1 MKIRHLAFMLALLLA
16 LSVAGASLAEFDYS
30 VFENNE
36 NFEVVTDVFDGTVTI
51 NLTDKFNPITVD
63 TSDGKATDTL
73 TMIATFVTETGG
85 TETGILFIIKVNG
98 VHNFKNMT
106 LLPDKTRYTIN
117 VNSAPDSPY
126 EKGIFVVTSDL
137 MPMFDEIIE
146 KQITSVRYRLSGDDN
161 VDSVLVINVE
171 QLKLLLD
178 LYKEAGGMNQ
188 DFLVLKTIFPV
199 TVK

>member
-1 MKIRHLAFMLALLLA
+1 MKRKALTMLLVLTLVF
-16 LSVAGASLAEFDYS
+16 SIVGVSLAEFNHS

-36 NFEVVTDVFDGTVTI
+36 NFEVKIDAFDDTVEIRT
-51 NLTDKFNPITVD
+51 TDKFNPITVD
-63 TSDGKATDTL
+63 TSDGKATDTV
-73 TMIATFVTETGG
+73 TMIMSVG
-85 TETGILFIIKVNG
+85 TERFLLVIIKVVG
-98 VHNFKNMT
+98 VHNIKNIT
-106 LLPDKTRYTIN
+106 LLPDKTRYTIG
-117 VNSAPDSPY
+117 VTGQSSSLY
-126 EKGIFVVTSDL
+126 ETTSFLVTPDL

-171 QLKLLLD
+171 QLKLLID

-188 DFLVLKTIFPV
+188 DFTLYKIMFPV

>member
-1 MKIRHLAFMLALLLA
+1 MKIRHLTFMLALLLA
-16 LSVAGASLAEFDYS
+16 LSVVGASLAEFDYS
-30 VFENNE
+30 VFDNNE
-36 NFEVVTDVFDGTVTI
+36 NFEVVTDVFDGTVTV

-63 TSDGKATDTL
+63 TSDGKATDTM
-73 TMIATFVTETGG
+73 TMIATFG
-85 TETGILFIIKVNG
+85 TEPGILFIIKVNG
-98 VHNFKNMT
+98 VHNFKDMT
-106 LLPDKTRYTIN
+106 LLPDKTRYTIK
-117 VNSAPDSPY
+117 VNSSPESPY
-126 EKGIFVVTSDL
+126 ENGAFVVTSDL

-171 QLKLLLD
+171 QLNLLLD

-188 DFLVLKTIFPV
+188 DFSVLKTIFPV